1 MVHLRHSTA
10 VLDLS
15 FLVLCD
21 LSQSQKAVWVSPG
34 VWGGDELWI
43 CWLVLSPSVNCW
55 CLHWTASECPG
66 KTSEALE
73 AGGVT
78 GWCSGVSLNTTCWGA
93 QEMRLCGALWH
104 RSCLKNWMRQIQGL
118 WAEMAALLAPNTK
131 ILCHT
136 APVTPGQGCGGGWCC
151 CASEGSQ
158 PSPGLPAWGWA
169 CLLPL
174 LFPRACT
181 EPVGRWMM
189 PFFVPLPC
197 SRVCTGGSICQSPL
211 PADAA
216 ATEPCWGARQAKAA
230 SSIGPD
236 QHCLAVGAAEPHG
249 RGTSKGLFGVFCGFF
264 DSLSRCCCLQLREC
278 RWPWASAAVQPG
290 AAQQLQTPPGPR

>member
-136 APVTPGQGCGGGWCC
+136 APVTPGQGCGGGWCWEQPAGPSC
-151 CASEGSQ
+151 CAAVLQKG
-158 PSPGLPAWGWA
+158 PSPLLGCLHGAGLVSCLCSFQGRAQSQWAGGWCHSLSPFLVPGSAQVAASARALSQQMLQPLSPA
-169 CLLPL
+169 
-174 LFPRACT
+174 
-181 EPVGRWMM
+181 
-189 PFFVPLPC
+189 
-197 SRVCTGGSICQSPL
+197 
-211 PADAA
+211 
-216 ATEPCWGARQAKAA
+216 GARGRQR
-230 SSIGPD
+230 
-236 QHCLAVGAAEPHG
+236 QH
-249 RGTSKGLFGVFCGFF
+249 
-264 DSLSRCCCLQLREC
+264 
-278 RWPWASAAVQPG
+278 
-290 AAQQLQTPPGPR
+290 PP